1 MHTRFE
7 VFCDRD
13 VDMHYLHIRIVC
25 LGCRSSAY
33 VKVLVDKV
41 IRDENALRNVTNNM
55 MNAHTQA
62 YL

>member
-13 VDMHYLHIRIVC
+13 VDMHYFHIRIVC
-25 LGCRSSAY
+25 MKCRSSAY
-33 VKVLVDKV
+33 VKVLTYDV
-41 IRDENALRNVTNNM
+41 IRDENALQNIANIM

-62 YL
+62 YR

>member
-13 VDMHYLHIRIVC
+13 VDMHYFHIRIVC
-25 LGCRSSAY
+25 MQCKSSAY
-33 VKVLVDKV
+33 VKVLMDEV
-41 IRDENALRNVTNNM
+41 IRDENAFQNVANNM
-55 MNAHTQA
+55 MNAHTKA